1 MDIQKGLI
9 MVIQKECQ
17 MIIDMRYEVYDKNY
31 EVMTSFNNYIDALD
45 FFNNNPCK
53 FIYDTILNI
62 VVEGNDK

>member
-1 MDIQKGLI
+1 
-9 MVIQKECQ
+9 